1 MIFVTATCWITSIL
15 AGYGELLE
23 GSDKPRAL
31 TGSGRFAVIRFSGTS
46 EFPHA
51 NQISGIGDLSAQNS
65 SKVSKS
71 GFEYLLVADQQQD
84 ELYLYSRVPL
94 WRLDTGGVDED
105 WKTLRH
111 QHGETIDTYDVET
124 GKEAGSSADMWAVV
138 NVKSVFVDV
147 LGLPVTKPVK
157 ELNAKIQKLCEGG
170 LDFGISES
178 LTDGATVTKRV
189 VNNDTGEL
197 GVSTSVSGQLF
208 AGASAELH
216 GANSKSARCTV
227 IVYLDNKPMEMMR
240 GTIECTYAR
249 SLPAAISEMLN
260 VEAKPLEDDWTSEE
274 SDHQQADQLGQ
285 KPDRRWTLLAMAVGA
300 ACLVAAFVL
309 RLVQAK
315 KENPVR
321 QIRQKNGR

>member
-1 MIFVTATCWITSIL
+1 MIFATAICWITSIL

-23 GSDKPRAL
+23 GSDKPKAV

-51 NQISGIGDLSAQNS
+51 NQISGFGDTAQNS

-94 WRLDTGGVDED
+94 WRLDTGGIDED

-260 VEAKPLEDDWTSEE
+260 VEAMPLEDE
-274 SDHQQADQLGQ
+274 QPGQ

-300 ACLVAAFVL
+300 VCLVAVFVL

-315 KENPVR
+315 KENSAG